1 MQPMEMIWED
11 VCLQV
16 IDKEAWNKCTAWCV
30 TIINGRTTVYRKI
43 INIEKT

>member
-16 IDKEAWNKCTAWCV
+16 I
-30 TIINGRTTVYRKI
+30 
-43 INIEKT
+43 EKKRGTNALPGVLP